1 MIERFCLWHCPKCY
15 IKIKRRM
22 TQKWKTTLAVATV
35 LFVGKGMAEEA
46 PQLAPLHDIVG
57 PWAVRSWSASFIL
70 GIAVAVIAAGLVLAW
85 VFLRARHQSPPPLP
99 REVAQRALDALR
111 AANVPPYEASVRVSD
126 ILRRF
131 IHDEYGLDAINKTS
145 MEFLNEL
152 QPSMVFSE
160 NERVALAGFLEAA
173 DLIKFARAHATTQDT
188 EQLFATAEQLIN
200 TKKEEEEKDAVG
212 GAI

>member
-1 MIERFCLWHCPKCY
+1 MMTG
-15 IKIKRRM
+15 RR
-22 TQKWKTTLAVATV
+22 KAIGAAVSV
-35 LFVGKGMAEEA
+35 PFVGTARAAE
-46 PQLAPLHDIVG
+46 LAPLHDIVG
-57 PWAVRSWSASFIL
+57 PWAVRSWLPLVL
-70 GIAVAVIAAGLVLAW
+70 GISVSAVVAGLLLTW
-85 VFLRARHQSPPPLP
+85 IFLRKRREAPSPLP

-111 AANVPPYEASVRVSD
+111 DARLPAYEASVKVSD